1 MEQER
6 QQALEMKDKLVQ
18 DFQEIR
24 DEFYRDFDQED
35 RTKPT
40 HIKQPNG
47 TYKIVRKLDMKPAWI
62 SESEGIE
69 WLQKVDVFFDH
80 LIHKIED
87 TNATFDEIRDETY
100 IIIRTVDRDGNPATI
115 DLATC
120 SKEAF
125 GIAMMRECLKEKNL
139 QMRYAP
145 NWQLFAKETAKYI
158 MDAASTN

>member
-47 TYKIVRKLDMKPAWI
+47 TYKIVRKLGMKPAWI
-62 SESEGIE
+62 SASEGIE